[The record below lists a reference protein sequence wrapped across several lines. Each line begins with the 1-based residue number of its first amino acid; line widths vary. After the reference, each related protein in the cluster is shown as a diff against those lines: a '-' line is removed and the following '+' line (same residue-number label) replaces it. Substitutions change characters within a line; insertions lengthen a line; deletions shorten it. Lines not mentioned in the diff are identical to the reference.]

1 MSIDAIQAIGQT
13 LAPLS
18 PLSKAD
24 PVAVHPSAQQQFAAL
39 LNASPITPAGAL
51 AVQNVQQE
59 VSELTFGA
67 ELTAKLAGSVAQS
80 INKLVNLS

>member
-1 MSIDAIQAIGQT
+1 MSLDAIQAIGQA
-13 LAPLS
+13 LVQSS
-18 PLSKAD
+18 PLNQTD

-59 VSELTFGA
+59 VSELTFGV
-67 ELTAKLAGSVAQS
+67 ELTAKGAGSLAQS